1 MGELYEKIFWLN
13 MSRNGGSSSTGKV
26 AQPKTERWLN
36 LAGLSAQKHPE
47 YSTFYAYNTNGN
59 RGIACGLN
67 NLQKLADGTPLGGR
81 SRPEDDFADDDD
93 DDDFLS

>member
-1 MGELYEKIFWLN
+1 MFRLTSALMKFLPLAVIRASPCSLHQIAGV
-13 MSRNGGSSSTGKV
+13 SSACS
-26 AQPKTERWLN
+26 P
-36 LAGLSAQKHPE
+36 
-47 YSTFYAYNTNGN
+47 YAYNTNGN